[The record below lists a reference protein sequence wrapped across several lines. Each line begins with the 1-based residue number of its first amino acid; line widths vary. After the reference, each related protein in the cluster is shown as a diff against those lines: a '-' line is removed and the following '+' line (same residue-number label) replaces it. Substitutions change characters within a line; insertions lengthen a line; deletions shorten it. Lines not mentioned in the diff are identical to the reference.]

1 MMAIQNAFPDR
12 MDPVLDLLKQR
23 PRENWQWRFE
33 PQAAGHSPV
42 NALALGNAALLA
54 YSDQTGIRHFLEKWS
69 LSEVC
74 FLRGFDTQGFVA
86 RQDNVIIIAFR
97 GTEPINADDWLSD
110 INYHQRKLL
119 PSVPGLVHGGFAVAI
134 AEIIQAMLDA
144 VAGVTRGEMPRIFIT
159 GHSLGGALAVLA
171 AAVLQFEARR
181 GVGAVYTYGQPRVG
195 DVEFSKAF
203 DSRLGSVTFRYV
215 NDLDIVPHVPP
226 AQLQGRPQLRAPTS
240 VADFLRTIENAPR
253 EVKEAVA
260 AVAAGEKF
268 AHVGQLKLF
277 LSDGSLTSDEMQW
290 QQREVI
296 YSDTLTNL
304 LQNFPS
310 LLRAKLG
317 EVLHAKGRIL
327 DHDPLKGYLPKLE
340 AQLH

>member
-1 MMAIQNAFPDR
+1 MAIENAFPDR
-12 MDPVLDLLKQR
+12 MDPVLDLLNQR

-33 PQAAGHSPV
+33 PEAAGHSPI
-42 NALALGNAALLA
+42 NALALGNVALLT
-54 YSDQTGIRHFLEKWS
+54 YSDQTGIRHFFEKWH

-74 FLRGFDTQGFVA
+74 FLRGFDTQGFIA

-134 AEIIQAMLDA
+134 AEVMQAMLDA

-181 GVGAVYTYGQPRVG
+181 SIAAVYTYGQPRVG
-195 DVEFSKAF
+195 DLEFSRAF
-203 DSRLGSVTFRYV
+203 DSKLGSITFRYV
-215 NDLDIVPHVPP
+215 NDLDIVPHLPP
-226 AQLQGRPQLRAPTS
+226 AQLLGRPQLRAPAS
-240 VADFLRTIENAPR
+240 VTAFLRTIENAPR
-253 EVKEAVA
+253 EVKEAVE

-277 LSDGSLTSDEMQW
+277 LSDGSLTSDEAQW

-304 LQNFPS
+304 LHNFPS

-317 EVLHAKGRIL
+317 EALHAKGRIL

-340 AQLH
+340 AEVR